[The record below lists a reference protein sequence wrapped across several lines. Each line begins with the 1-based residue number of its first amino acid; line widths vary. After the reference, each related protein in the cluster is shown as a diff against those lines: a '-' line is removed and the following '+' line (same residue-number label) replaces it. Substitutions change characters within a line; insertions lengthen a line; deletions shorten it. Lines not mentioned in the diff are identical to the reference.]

1 MATKK
6 IAKKKVA
13 SRGAKELSTAQI
25 LADEARYL
33 VKTYRRPPVVFTR
46 GRGCRVYDSQ
56 GREYLDFLGGIAVNA
71 LGHAH
76 PRLVRV
82 IRREAGRATHI
93 SNLFHN
99 AYQGPLAHKLAN
111 WAGLDRVFF
120 TNSGAESIEGALKLA
135 RGYAHAK
142 AAEQGTK
149 PKTRFLAMEN
159 SFHGRTFGAL
169 SVTWTAKYR
178 EPFEPLVPGVEFVR
192 LNDVADLDAKFDD
205 TVCAVLIEPIQGE
218 GGIYEVSEAFW
229 ERARE
234 LTLDH
239 DAALIADEIQSG
251 LGRTGRKF
259 AYQKFESLPDIV
271 TVAKPLAGGLPL
283 GAFIAN
289 DRFASAFHPGL
300 HGTTFGGG
308 PLVCATALEFL
319 TVLEEDDLLANVRER
334 GAEIRAGLEKLASRF
349 EFIRELRGEGL
360 IQGVDLSVE
369 GAPFV
374 TEALESGLLINCTH
388 DHILRLLPPFILR
401 SRDVAEF
408 LRKFEAV
415 LARAAKSPKPW
426 PASAPAAEAHPEP
439 VAVAATR

>member
-1 MATKK
+1 M
-6 IAKKKVA
+6 
-13 SRGAKELSTAQI
+13 
-25 LADEARYL
+25 
-33 VKTYRRPPVVFTR
+33 
-46 GRGCRVYDSQ
+46 
-56 GREYLDFLGGIAVNA
+56 
-71 LGHAH
+71 
-76 PRLVRV
+76 
-82 IRREAGRATHI
+82 
-93 SNLFHN
+93 
-99 AYQGPLAHKLAN
+99 
-111 WAGLDRVFF
+111 
-120 TNSGAESIEGALKLA
+120 
-135 RGYAHAK
+135 
-142 AAEQGTK
+142 
-149 PKTRFLAMEN
+149 
-159 SFHGRTFGAL
+159 
-169 SVTWTAKYR
+169 
-178 EPFEPLVPGVEFVR
+178 
-192 LNDVADLDAKFDD
+192 
-205 TVCAVLIEPIQGE
+205 
-218 GGIYEVSEAFW
+218 
-229 ERARE
+229 
-234 LTLDH
+234 
-239 DAALIADEIQSG
+239 
-251 LGRTGRKF
+251 
-259 AYQKFESLPDIV
+259 
-271 TVAKPLAGGLPL
+271 
-283 GAFIAN
+283 
-289 DRFASAFHPGL
+289 